1 MIDKGVVSFV
11 SLGCAKNIVDS
22 EVMLGQLAEAGFTI
36 TPEATESDIVVI
48 NTCGFLEAAK
58 DEAMQ
63 YIRGAIE
70 LRQKGMIR
78 GVIVAGC
85 LSQRLGPDGTAL
97 FDGVDAVIGVT
108 NKEVLVDICRSIMAG
123 SCSNKVVHVDEKFPV
138 FENDTARLRI
148 TPKHYGYLRISE
160 GCNHD
165 CSFCIIPKIRGAMRS
180 KPVEQVCEEARQL
193 VDSGARELIVIAED
207 TNEYG
212 FDNYRKPMIVPLL
225 KALAKIDGLDW
236 LRLMYCYPTFV
247 TKEFC
252 EEIRDNPKVVKYVDM
267 PIQHTRDRMLKLM
280 RRGIIETKQRQVI
293 DMIRETVPGVVLRTS
308 IIVGFP
314 GETDDEFDGLMRDL
328 HEIAFDRLGTF
339 MYSRE
344 KGTAAFDYP
353 DQAAENVK
361 QERYAAVMKQQA
373 NILDRSLSAMH
384 GGAYRGFIE
393 GLERGKV
400 IARLETDAPEIDC
413 TVQISARKTVRSVSI
428 GTMTI
433 IKVSGHNGYNLY
445 GELTDDVGRIGTE
458 AA

>member
-1 MIDKGVVSFV
+1 MIARGVVSFV

-22 EVMLGQLAEAGFTI
+22 EVMLGRLASAGFAI
-36 TPEATESDIVVI
+36 TPEATESDIIVI

-85 LSQRLGPDGTAL
+85 LPQRLGPDGIAL

-108 NKEVLVDICRSIMAG
+108 NKEILVDICRNIMAG
-123 SCSNKVVHVDEKFPV
+123 SCNNKVVYVDEEFPA

-148 TPKHYGYLRISE
+148 TPKHFGYLRISE

-193 VDSGARELIVIAED
+193 VDSGARELIIIAED

-225 KALAKIDGLDW
+225 RELAKIDALKW
-236 LRLMYCYPTFV
+236 IRLMYCYPTFV
-247 TKEFC
+247 TREFC
-252 EEIRDNPKVVKYVDM
+252 EEIRDNSKVVKYIDIPV
-267 PIQHTRDRMLKLM
+267 QHTRDRMLRLM
-280 RRGIIETKQRQVI
+280 RRGISETKQRQVL
-293 DMIRETVPGVVLRTS
+293 DMIRETVPGIVLRTS

-314 GETDDEFDGLMRDL
+314 GETDEDFQGLMNDL
-328 HEIAFDRLGTF
+328 REIKFDRLGTF

-344 KGTAAFDYP
+344 KGTAAYDYP
-353 DQAAENVK
+353 DQIPEAVK
-361 QERYAAVMKQQA
+361 QDRYAAVMKQQA
-373 NILDRSLSAMH
+373 KILDKKLSAMH
-384 GGAYRGFIE
+384 GKAYLGFVE
-393 GLERGKV
+393 GVEKGKV
-400 IARLETDAPEIDC
+400 VARLETDAPEIDC
-413 TVQISARKTVRSVSI
+413 AVKISTRKIPKTVSV
-428 GTMTI
+428 GTMAK
-433 IKVSGHNGYNLY
+433 IKVSGHNGYDIY
-445 GELTDDVGRIGTE
+445 GELVDDAGRTGTE